1 MITVTLGIALQD
13 SALVAIRAT
22 TSLTAPV
29 SSQILTT
36 LNPLTLAAELGTG
49 TIKCALNAL
58 KTGSLTLMVSAS
70 QSATTVP
77 LTTLMD
83 CALLVSRVT
92 TSLTAPVSSQILTT
106 LNPLTLAAELGTGT
120 TKCALS
126 ALKTG
131 SSTLMVF
138 VLP

>member
-1 MITVTLGIALQD
+1 MG
-13 SALVAIRAT
+13 
-22 TSLTAPV
+22 
-29 SSQILTT
+29 QILTT

-58 KTGSLTLMVSAS
+58 KTGSSTLMVSAS

-120 TKCALS
+120 TKCALN

-131 SSTLMVF
+131 SSTLMVSASQSATT
-138 VLP
+138 VPLTTLMDCALP